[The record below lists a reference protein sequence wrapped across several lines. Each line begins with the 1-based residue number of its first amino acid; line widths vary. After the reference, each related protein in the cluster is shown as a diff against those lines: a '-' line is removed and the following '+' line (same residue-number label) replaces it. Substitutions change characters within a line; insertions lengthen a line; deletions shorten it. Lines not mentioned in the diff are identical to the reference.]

1 MAAMSRL
8 PLVIVFLVLVV
19 LMVVYV
25 SKSLSDGTS
34 GLKVMLLGLNLM
46 ILGGIVAVDPD
57 SNLAGFEYLTI
68 LLGFI
73 ISFIGLR
80 KKD

>member
-1 MAAMSRL
+1 MVAMSRL

-25 SKSLSDGTS
+25 SKSLSEGAS
-34 GLKVMLLGLNLM
+34 GLKAMLFGLNLTIM
-46 ILGGIVAVDPD
+46 GGIVAVDPN
-57 SNLAGFEYLTI
+57 SNLGGFEYLI
-68 LLGFI
+68 VLLGFI
-73 ISFIGLR
+73 ISFIGLK